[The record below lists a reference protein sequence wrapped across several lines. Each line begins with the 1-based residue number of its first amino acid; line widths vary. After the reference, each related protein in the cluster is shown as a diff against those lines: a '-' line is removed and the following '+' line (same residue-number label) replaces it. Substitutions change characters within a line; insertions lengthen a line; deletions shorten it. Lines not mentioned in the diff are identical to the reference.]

1 MRKLLHPLV
10 LAGVA
15 LFALAASLP
24 FLTTAKSQRGF
35 YFFEAELTS
44 TAPGM
49 AQLFFD
55 VGRGSNEDDSSHAA
69 IVAGTQPQLQRF
81 PLEMGTCHSLRFDPL
96 DRECVMTIAHARIV
110 DRSGR
115 VVRTFTSAD
124 FTAVQQIAA
133 LTAENG
139 VLKVATTP
147 GAFDP
152 ILTLKVATPI
162 KLAPSWGLLFGLLL
176 PVWIGLGALLLLV
189 GWAAGGASGR
199 LGRLATWAEA
209 HPVRALFGTALVA
222 VAVQCHPVIFFGKS
236 FVSPNNAV
244 YLLYDTFPT
253 VPGYQSTDVEDAR
266 GADVGAMMWA
276 HMYFPE
282 LTREALFRDGELP
295 LWNRYDLTGTPLLGQ
310 GQTMIGD
317 PLNWLT
323 IAANSAAWAW
333 DARFVLMR
341 VLFAFGSG
349 LAVWLL
355 ARQLGPALLVTGS
368 SVFIGFFAFR
378 LNHAA
383 ILSVCW
389 SPWVL
394 VAWCWLLEARTPRA
408 RNLSLL
414 ALVVAHAGLM
424 NSGTIKEA
432 YMLAACLDF
441 AGLLLVLGAAEPL
454 RRRLGKLAAAAL
466 AGVVFALLM
475 APQWI
480 AFLDALRKSHTHYDV
495 PAAAQLPPWM
505 FVGFFEDLFYRQ
517 LRPQETHFEPS
528 SNVVMLLGFL
538 WALVGAREHFANRRF
553 VAIFVAALL
562 PFTLI
567 FGIIP
572 AAWIVKVP
580 FVANIIHVDNTFSC
594 SLIVLMSVLAG
605 FGFATVFRQ
614 AREPGGLSRYLIF
627 VTLLGVLAAL
637 YFGSTQQNP
646 KSAFFQGYI
655 PSLLLV
661 LLFAPALA
669 GLAFRRQQRGL
680 VAAIFAGALVLL
692 LWRHAQ
698 YVANPFDTYVL
709 NPKVRVNLSARSPA
723 TRFVDAQLQRTHEP
737 SRPVGLGYNLFPGYN
752 QRLDWESI
760 YGVDALRN
768 PYVDELAELTPMK
781 KLLDWVGGP
790 PAQEDIGA
798 ALPMQDLLN
807 VRYYLAG
814 HQVPPREL
822 AGRQPLGG
830 FDLDVYESPT
840 AWPRAFF
847 TDTLT
852 HYRTPAEFVGMTL
865 AGDRRPFAAIQE
877 QDVATQPDGLTRLPR
892 NLGARTI
899 RPASDY
905 QLTSNTTSFTV
916 AANTAGVIV
925 LTESYYP
932 GDFEVLL
939 NGEPAD
945 YFRVNH
951 AFKGVYVDHPG
962 TYHVTFRYWPEHLTF
977 GLWLAAGGLLLGVG
991 APLGEWWF
999 QRRRAAPA

>member
-1 MRKLLHPLV
+1 MRKLLHPLA
-10 LAGVA
+10 LAGAA

-24 FLTTAKSQRGF
+24 FLTTAKSQQGL

-49 AQLFFD
+49 AQLFYD
-55 VGRGSNEDDSSHAA
+55 VGRGSNEEDSSHLAL
-69 IVAGTQPQLQRF
+69 IAGSQPQLQRF
-81 PLEMGTCHSLRFDPL
+81 PLAMGTCRMLRFDPL
-96 DRECVMTIAHARIV
+96 DRECVMTIAHARVV

-115 VVRTFTSAD
+115 VLRSFAPSD
-124 FTAVQQIAA
+124 FVAFQQIAS
-133 LTAENG
+133 LTEENG

-152 ILTLKVATPI
+152 ILNLKLASPI
-162 KLAPSWGLLFGLLL
+162 KLAPSWGLILRLLL
-176 PVWIGLGALLLLV
+176 PVWLGLGVLLLLV
-189 GWAAGGASGR
+189 GWLVSRGPAGRCA
-199 LGRLATWAEA
+199 RLAAWAEA
-209 HPVRALFGTALVA
+209 HPIRALFGAALVA
-222 VAVQCHPVIFFGKS
+222 VAVQAHPVIFFGKS

-253 VPGYQSTDVEDAR
+253 VPGYRSTDTEDAH

-282 LTREALFRDGELP
+282 LTREALFRYGELP
-295 LWNRYDLTGTPLLGQ
+295 LWNRYDLAGTPLLGQ

-323 IAANSAAWAW
+323 IVADSATWAW
-333 DARFVLMR
+333 DLRFVLMR

-355 ARQLGPALLVTGS
+355 ARQLGPALLVTAS

-383 ILSVCW
+383 ILSLCW

-394 VAWCWLLEARTPRA
+394 VAWCWLLDARTPRA

-432 YMLAACLDF
+432 YMLAACLDL
-441 AGLLLVLGAAEPL
+441 AGVFLVLGAAEPL
-454 RRRLGKLAAAAL
+454 RHRLGRLAAAAL

-495 PAAAQLPPWM
+495 PAAAQLPPWL
-505 FVGFFEDLFYRQ
+505 FIGFFEDLFYRQ
-517 LRPQETHFEPS
+517 LRPQEVHFDPS
-528 SNVVMLLGFL
+528 SNLVMLLGLL
-538 WALVGAREHFANRRF
+538 WALIGAREHFANRRF
-553 VAIFVAALL
+553 VAIFAAALL
-562 PFTLI
+562 PVALV
-567 FGIIP
+567 FGLIP

-594 SLIVLMSVLAG
+594 PLVVLVSVLAG
-605 FGFATVFRQ
+605 FGFATLFRH
-614 AREPGGLSRYLIF
+614 ARQPGGLSRYLVF
-627 VTLLGVLAAL
+627 VTLLGALAAL

-646 KSAFFQGYI
+646 KSAFFQGYV
-655 PSLLLV
+655 PALLLV
-661 LLFAPALA
+661 LVLAPAFAALA
-669 GLAFRRQQRGL
+669 WRHGRRGTA
-680 VAAIFAGALVLL
+680 AAILAGALVLL

-698 YVANPFDTYVL
+698 YLATPFDTYVV
-709 NPKVRVNLSARSPA
+709 NPKVRVNVAARSDA
-723 TRFVDAQLQRTHEP
+723 TRYIDAHLPEPART
-737 SRPVGLGYNLFPGYN
+737 VGLGYNLFPGYN

-760 YGVDALRN
+760 YGVDAIRN
-768 PYVDELAELTPMK
+768 PYIDELAELTPMK
-781 KLLDWVGGP
+781 KVLDWVGGP
-790 PAQEDIGA
+790 PAQDDIGA
-798 ALPMQDLLN
+798 GLPMQDLMN

-822 AGRQPLGG
+822 AGRRPLGG

-852 HYRTPAEFVGMTL
+852 RYGTPAEFVSLTL
-865 AGDRRPFAAIQE
+865 TGDRRPFAAV
-877 QDVATQPDGLTRLPR
+877 QDKDLAALPDGLVQLPR
-892 NLGARTI
+892 NLGSRTI
-899 RPASDY
+899 HPASDY

-916 AANTAGVIV
+916 AANNAGVIV
-925 LTESYYP
+925 LSESYYP

-951 AFKGVYVDHPG
+951 AFKGIYVDHPG
-962 TYHVTFRYWPEHLTF
+962 TYHVTFRYWPEHLAL
-977 GLWLAAGGLLLGVG
+977 GLWLAAGGLLLAGA
-991 APLGEWWF
+991 APLADWYLR
-999 QRRRAAPA
+999 QRRAPA